1 MNTFIFN
8 LKDTTALSDSA
19 VVELAKVVS
28 GCQPMTEAE
37 TNCNDVTIVAIVCL
51 AIVLVALIV
60 SRAFLSFKSKEIEAE
75 KAERESKE
83 ANSIRESERKQKA
96 DCLGKLLGFLEKNTI
111 KEDYYIEIDKTIKT
125 LRGIKSDESKLYID
139 VLKKYIEDGHIT
151 NQKKENENEE

>member
-8 LKDTTALSDSA
+8 LKDTTELSDSA

-28 GCQPMTEAE
+28 GCQAVATEAE

-96 DCLGKLLGFLEKNTI
+96 DCLGKLLNFLEKSNI
-111 KEDYYIEIDKTIKT
+111 KQEDGGQQED
-125 LRGIKSDESKLYID
+125 GSQSYID
-139 VLKKYIEDGHIT
+139 VLTNYIENGHIT